1 MKVYGDSCLGNCY
14 KIQLLLGLLG
24 KQCEWK
30 EVDILN
36 GEMYID
42 VFIQFNLVGKILLF
56 EFSDG

>member
-1 MKVYGDSCLGNCY
+1 MKVYGDSRSGNCY

-36 GEMYID
+36 GETHTEAFKWLNT
-42 VFIQFNLVGKILLF
+42 V
-56 EFSDG
+56 DGDKNP